1 MKTNKIL
8 YWVFTVIFAVF
19 MAWSGVGGVKPG
31 PDAIAFMHDGLGFP
45 VYFIQ
50 FISIA
55 KILGS
60 IALLIPG
67 LRTIKE
73 WAYAG
78 LFFDLIGAFYSVNAN
93 AAKFEPSSLFIV
105 FTALFGVA
113 SYYFWKK
120 TS

>member
-1 MKTNKIL
+1 MKTDKIL
-8 YWVFTVIFAVF
+8 YWVFTIIFAVF
-19 MAWSGVGGVKPG
+19 MAWSGVSGVKPNA
-31 PDAIAFMHDGLGFP
+31 DAITFMHDGLGFP

-55 KILGS
+55 KILGA

-78 LFFDLIGAFYSVNAN
+78 MFFDLIGAFYSVNAN
-93 AAKFEPSSLFIV
+93 AGKFEPTSLFIL
-105 FTALFGVA
+105 FTLLIGAA